1 MHRLHNIVLLLLTLG
16 KENVFGSEIIN
27 GAKAPEEIMQYM
39 ASVQTGNGVHICGG
53 FLISEEFVITA
64 AHCEDQNPQS
74 VVLGSHNL
82 NKVDDET
89 MRYEIKKCKY
99 PLKETTRAHVPDIM
113 LLKLSRKAPLK
124 PVPLPQT
131 VVKLMENTKCSVAGW
146 GLTKTNGFGSQD
158 LRVANVS
165 IISHEVC
172 GTLWAKVRVHLPE
185 EVICAGG
192 YNSDKG
198 FCQGDSGGPL
208 VCSGTAVGVVSFNF
222 LRICD
227 YPNFPNV
234 YTDLRHF
241 LPWIKSTLEQN
252 DC

>member
-1 MHRLHNIVLLLLTLG
+1 MIFPR
-16 KENVFGSEIIN
+16 
-27 GAKAPEEIMQYM
+27 
-39 ASVQTGNGVHICGG
+39 
-53 FLISEEFVITA
+53 
-64 AHCEDQNPQS
+64 NPQS

-113 LLKLSRKAPLK
+113 LLKVSSTPLQMPQCDRRLSNTCDDPQLSRKAPLK

-198 FCQGDSGGPL
+198 FCQ
-208 VCSGTAVGVVSFNF
+208 VCMLNINV
-222 LRICD
+222 IC
-227 YPNFPNV
+227 
-234 YTDLRHF
+234 
-241 LPWIKSTLEQN
+241 S
-252 DC
+252 